1 MTVSTYVLTDGGNT
15 IVQYPWSIDQMIVAN
30 PTVSF
35 TVPVSDEIA
44 AQFNTFPVVDT
55 PQPVYD
61 PMRQDLSLV
70 DPKKQDGVW
79 YEQWS
84 VTNVSQ
90 EEYDTRLAAYRSTL
104 SCTPLQGKIELDNRE
119 LLDAAEAEVA
129 AADKITKLA
138 WNNATI
144 WYRTSPMIET
154 LGAGLGL
161 SPDDLDN
168 LFVQAATITV

>member
-1 MTVSTYVLTDGGNT
+1 MTVSTYVLTNGANI
-15 IVQYPWSIDQMIVAN
+15 IVTYPWSIDQMMAAN

-55 PQPVYD
+55 PQPTYN
-61 PMRQDLSLV
+61 PMTQDLNLV
-70 DPKKQDGVW
+70 NPTLQDGVW
-79 YEQWS
+79 HEQWS
-84 VTNVSQ
+84 VTDVSP
-90 EEYDTRLAAYRSTL
+90 EEYAVRLAAYRASL
-104 SCTPLQGKIELDNRE
+104 SCTPLQGKIELENQG

-129 AADKITKLA
+129 GADKITRLA

-168 LFVQAATITV
+168 LFVQAAKITV

>member
-1 MTVSTYVLTDGGNT
+1 MTVSTYVLTNGENIIIT
-15 IVQYPWSIDQMIVAN
+15 YPWSVDQMIQAN

-44 AQFNTFPVVDT
+44 AQFNTFPVQNT

-61 PMRQDLSLV
+61 PMTQNLNLV
-70 DPKKQDGVW
+70 NPTRQDGVW
-79 YEQWS
+79 FEQWS
-84 VTNVSQ
+84 VTDVTP
-90 EEYDTRLAAYRSTL
+90 EVYAERLAAYRASL
-104 SCTPLQGKIELDNRE
+104 SCTPLQGKIELDNRD

-129 AADKITKLA
+129 NADKITRLA
-138 WNNATI
+138 WNNATV

-168 LFVQAATITV
+168 LFVQAAKITV

>member
-15 IVQYPWSIDQMIVAN
+15 IVQYPWSIDQMIMAN

-35 TVPVSDEIA
+35 MVPVPDEIA
-44 AQFNTFPVVDT
+44 ADYNTFPVVDT
-55 PQPVYD
+55 PQPAYD

-79 YEQWS
+79 YQQWS
-84 VTNVSQ
+84 VTDVSP
-90 EEYDTRLAAYRSTL
+90 EVYDTRLAAYRASL
-104 SCTPLQGKIELDNRE
+104 YCTPLQGKIELNNQE
-119 LLDAAEAEVA
+119 LLDAAEAAVA
-129 AADKITKLA
+129 QADKVTRLA

>member
-1 MTVSTYVLTDGGNT
+1 MTVSTYVLTNGGNI
-15 IVQYPWSIDQMIVAN
+15 IVTYPWSIDQMMQAN

-44 AQFNTFPVVDT
+44 AEFNTFPVVDT
-55 PQPVYD
+55 PPPSYN
-61 PMRQDLSLV
+61 PMTQDLNLVNPTRQD
-70 DPKKQDGVW
+70 GIW
-79 YEQWS
+79 HEQWS
-84 VTNVSQ
+84 VTDVTP
-90 EEYDTRLAAYRSTL
+90 EVYAERLAAYRAGL
-104 SCTPLQGKIELDNRE
+104 SCTPLQGKIELENQG

-129 AADKITKLA
+129 AADKITRLA

-154 LGAGLGL
+154 LGTGLGL

-168 LFVQAATITV
+168 LFVQAAKITV

>member
-1 MTVSTYVLTDGGNT
+1 MSVNTYVLTDGADN
-15 IVQYPWSIDQMIVAN
+15 IVQYPWSLDQMISAN

-35 TVPVSDEIA
+35 PVPVSDEIA

-61 PMRQDLSLV
+61 PMSQDLSLEN
-70 DPKKQDGVW
+70 PNKQDGVW

-84 VTNVSQ
+84 VTSVSK
-90 EEYDTRLAAYRSTL
+90 EVYDYRLAAYRASL
-104 SCTPLQGKIELDNRE
+104 SCTPLQGKIELDNQG
-119 LLDAAEAEVA
+119 LLDAAETAVA
-129 AADKITKLA
+129 GADKITKLA
-138 WNNATI
+138 WSNATI

-168 LFVQAATITV
+168 LFVQAAQITV

>member
-15 IVQYPWSIDQMIVAN
+15 IVQYPWSIDQMIMAN

-35 TVPVSDEIA
+35 MVPVSDEIA
-44 AQFNTFPVVDT
+44 ADFNTFPVVDT
-55 PQPVYD
+55 PQPEYD

-79 YEQWS
+79 YQQWS

-90 EEYDTRLAAYRSTL
+90 EEYEFRLAQYRTTL
-104 SCTPLQGKIELDNRE
+104 YCTPLQGKIELNNQE
-119 LLDAAEAEVA
+119 LLDAAEEAVA
-129 AADKITKLA
+129 QADKVTRLA

-168 LFVQAATITV
+168 LFVQAAKITV